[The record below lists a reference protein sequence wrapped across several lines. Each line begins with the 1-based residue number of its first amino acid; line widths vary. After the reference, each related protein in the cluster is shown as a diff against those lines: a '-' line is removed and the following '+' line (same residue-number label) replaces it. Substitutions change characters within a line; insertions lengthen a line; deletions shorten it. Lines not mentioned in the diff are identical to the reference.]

1 MQGFGATAKST
12 DDARSADPAAIV
24 VFHQADLGEVGGV
37 MCLVL
42 LKLISLLYC
51 FIACAVVVVSAR
63 RGGAVVCSIEVW
75 QT

>member
-37 MCLVL
+37 LCLVL
-42 LKLISLLYC
+42 LKRIPLLHC
-51 FIACAVVVVSAR
+51 FIKCAVLQYLRDEEAL
-63 RGGAVVCSIEVW
+63 
-75 QT
+75 